1 MTKINILVA
10 AVVISFVTIAS
21 AEVTKT
27 MCLPIKNFQGKVT
40 IEALCDAS
48 ELNKTYNLVVDANGC
63 ATPGQAIE
71 SEKAFVLHQAPLTIV
86 AESEVELQKKALA
99 TCTVDE
105 AGIILEVE
113 LQPWQQ

>member
-1 MTKINILVA
+1 MTKINVLIAA
-10 AVVISFVTIAS
+10 AVMSFGALAS
-21 AEVTKT
+21 AEITKT

-48 ELNKTYNLVVDANGC
+48 DLNRTYNLVVDENGC
-63 ATPGQAIE
+63 AKSGQAIQ

-86 AESEVELQKKALA
+86 AESEMELQKKALA

-105 AGIILEVE
+105 AAIILEVE
-113 LQPWQQ
+113 LQPWQE